1 MKKAKIQKL
10 TLARET
16 LVQLE
21 TSGLANAGGA
31 SGRDSCGCQINK
43 DYTGNCVTYP
53 CY

>member
-31 SGRDSCGCQINK
+31 SGRDSCGCVINK

-53 CY
+53 CP